1 MLETNTCVWTVM
13 RAHPAGERPSS
24 QDLGRHLNDTRE
36 GATPTGPGA
45 ASQARGQ
52 QCEGPGP
59 GWAWRARARGRAED
73 RGRGETLSGLCCHTK
88 HGAGLAG
95 RRGRAGAGAGRGPG
109 LGRGRS
115 LTAGGRGPVRDP
127 MQGPHPRGFRTGW
140 MRVLQGNAR
149 CAVWEQSGD
158 WGAAPAGPLKATF
171 YTVDSKK
178 TSRRS
183 EGTSAP
189 PLSAAL

>member
-1 MLETNTCVWTVM
+1 M

-95 RRGRAGAGAGRGPG
+95 RGARGEVQAWDEDAPSQLGDAVPCGIQCKGHTRGASGWAGCG
-109 LGRGRS
+109 
-115 LTAGGRGPVRDP
+115 
-127 MQGPHPRGFRTGW
+127 
-140 MRVLQGNAR
+140 
-149 CAVWEQSGD
+149 CC
-158 WGAAPAGPLKATF
+158 KATPA
-171 YTVDSKK
+171 VRCGSKAG
-178 TSRRS
+178 TGVPRQPGPARPRS
-183 EGTSAP
+183 TLLILKRP
-189 PLSAAL
+189 PVVLKGLLHLL